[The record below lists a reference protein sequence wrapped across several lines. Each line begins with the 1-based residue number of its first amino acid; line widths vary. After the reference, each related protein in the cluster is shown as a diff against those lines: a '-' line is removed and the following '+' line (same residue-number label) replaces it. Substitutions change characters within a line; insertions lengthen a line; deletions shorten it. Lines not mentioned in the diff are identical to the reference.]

1 MLTFPISHTLVV
13 SSLKKMMRC
22 YLLVLLAITPVVIT
36 PLASAQ
42 SAPVTITVMPAITD
56 IDRYSVRMLTLAL
69 ERSNTRYNI
78 VPDADSSQR
87 TQGRYIED
95 LRVGRIDVMWAASDA
110 SLEAQVLPVRIP
122 LLKGLLGHRIF
133 LIHKNSQHKF
143 DAVNTLEDLKKIK
156 LGQGTRWA
164 DTAILEGNGL
174 NVIKT
179 EKYES
184 LLYMLDGGRFDA
196 FPRGV
201 QEPWSEVDKIPG
213 LELAI
218 EKRLMLVYKMP
229 FYLFVSPDNKALARE
244 IENGLNAMIAD
255 GTFDH
260 EFLNDPSIKKVIE
273 LADLKNRTV
282 FYLDNPAL
290 PEGTPIDRPELWLDI
305 NSL

>member
-1 MLTFPISHTLVV
+1 MSLFSLRFLKNLVP
-13 SSLKKMMRC
+13 C
-22 YLLVLLAITPVVIT
+22 YLLVLLVIA
-36 PLASAQ
+36 PAAMAQ
-42 SAPVTITVMPAITD
+42 PKSTKVTVMPAITD

-69 ERSNTRYNI
+69 AHASTRYDI
-78 VPDADSSQR
+78 VPDADGGQR

-95 LRVGRIDVMWAASDA
+95 LRTGRIDVMWAASDA
-110 SLEAQVLPVRIP
+110 SIEEQVLPVRIP

-133 LIHKNSQHKF
+133 LIHKNSQSKF
-143 DAVNTLEDLKKIK
+143 DAVNTLDDLKKLK
-156 LGQGTRWA
+156 LGQGATWA
-164 DTAILEGNGL
+164 DTKILESNGL
-174 NVIKT
+174 TVVKT
-179 EKYES
+179 QKYEN
-184 LLYMLDGGRFDA
+184 LFYMLDGGRFDA

-201 QEPWSEVDKIPG
+201 QEPWGEVNKIPG

-229 FYLFVSPDNKALARE
+229 FYLFVSPDNPALARD
-244 IENGLNAMIAD
+244 IEKGLNAMIAD

-273 LADLKNRTV
+273 LADLKNRKV

-290 PEGTPIDRPELWLDI
+290 PKGTPVDRAELWLDI

>member
-1 MLTFPISHTLVV
+1 MAARSTYYCARIFFCCVLTLA
-13 SSLKKMMRC
+13 
-22 YLLVLLAITPVVIT
+22 VLALPAIAQPGKQIT
-36 PLASAQ
+36 
-42 SAPVTITVMPAITD
+42 IMPAVTD

-69 ERSNTRYNI
+69 ARSNTQYDI
-78 VPDADSSQR
+78 IPDADGGQR

-95 LRVGRIDVMWAASDA
+95 LRAGRIDVMWAASDA
-110 SLEAQVLPVRIP
+110 NIEALVPPVRIP

-143 DAVNTLEDLKKIK
+143 DAVNTLDDLKKLK
-156 LGQGTRWA
+156 LGQGATWA
-164 DTAILEGNGL
+164 DTKILESNGL
-174 NVIKT
+174 TVVKAQ
-179 EKYES
+179 KYDS
-184 LLYMLDGGRFDA
+184 LFYMLDGGRFDA

-201 QEPWSEVDKIPG
+201 QEPWGEVNKIPG

-229 FYLFVSPDNKALARE
+229 FYLFVSPANKGLARD
-244 IENGLNAMIAD
+244 IEAGFNAMIAD

-273 LADLKNRTV
+273 MADLKNRKV

-290 PEGTPIDRPELWLDI
+290 PEATPVDRPELWLDI
-305 NSL
+305 NNL

>member
-1 MLTFPISHTLVV
+1 MLTFPIVHSLVG
-13 SSLKKMMRC
+13 SPLKKWVSC
-22 YLLVLLAITPVVIT
+22 YVLVLLAMAPI
-36 PLASAQ
+36 AMAQ
-42 SAPVTITVMPAITD
+42 AKNITITVMPAITD
-56 IDRYSVRMLTLAL
+56 IDHYSIRMLKLAL
-69 ERSNTRYNI
+69 ARSNTHYEI
-78 VPDADSSQR
+78 VPDPDGGQR

-95 LRVGRIDVMWAASDA
+95 LRAGRIDVMWAASDA
-110 SLEAQVLPVRIP
+110 ALEELVLPVRIP

-143 DAVNTLEDLKKIK
+143 DAVTTLEDLKKLK

-218 EKRLMLVYKMP
+218 EKNLMLVYKMP
-229 FYLFVSPDNKALARE
+229 FYLFVSPKNQQLARD
-244 IENGLNAMIAD
+244 IDAGLNAMIED
-255 GTFDH
+255 GSFDH

-273 LADLKNRTV
+273 LANLKERKV
-282 FYLDNPAL
+282 FYLDNPAM
-290 PEGTPIDRPELWLDI
+290 PKKTPVDREELWLDI
-305 NSL
+305 NRL

>member
-1 MLTFPISHTLVV
+1 MITPSIIHLFRKMTSCCVSTL
-13 SSLKKMMRC
+13 LIMTPF
-22 YLLVLLAITPVVIT
+22 AITPF
-36 PLASAQ
+36 AMAQ
-42 SAPVTITVMPAITD
+42 QNPMTITAMPAVTD
-56 IDRYSVRMLTLAL
+56 IDRYSIRMLTLAL
-69 ERSNTRYNI
+69 QRSNANYEI
-78 VPDADSSQR
+78 VPDPDGGQR

-95 LRVGRIDVMWAASDA
+95 LRAGRIGVMWAASDA
-110 SLEAQVLPVRIP
+110 SLEEQVLPVRIP
-122 LLKGLLGHRIF
+122 LLKGLLGHRIL
-133 LIHKNSQHKF
+133 LIHKNGQAKF
-143 DAVNTLEDLKKIK
+143 DAVNTLDDLKKLK

-164 DTAILEGNGL
+164 DTAILESNGL

-218 EKRLMLVYKMP
+218 EQRLMLVYKMP
-229 FYLFVSPDNKALARE
+229 FYLFVSPNNQALASA

-255 GTFDH
+255 GSFDR

-273 LADLKNRTV
+273 LADLKNRKV
-282 FYLDNPAL
+282 FYLDNPAM
-290 PEGTPIDRPELWLDI
+290 PKGTPVERSELWLDI